1 MFSINL
7 AVSNQSNRMD
17 SGSVKEIFYVV
28 VKGVMPV
35 VNKVL
40 PGAGGWVERGHRA
53 ELARLQAEADRVD
66 YNFLQKQIM
75 METSF
80 SESEGEVA
88 SPFSGRY
95 VTQWTHSEEL
105 RFSNTDSDASDF
117 SDSIY
122 DVSTNSERAVIQR
135 TLAQER
141 SFSSS
146 DDSQNLS
153 GELMSEEEYDGLMSL
168 TCEMCQ
174 HFLYTQF
181 ARACSHKALLERIMA
196 EPGQRGFTDT
206 ALSHIQDCCLGF
218 YANLDAVDPKQLLL
232 LFFL

>member
-1 MFSINL
+1 
-7 AVSNQSNRMD
+7 MD

-88 SPFSGRY
+88 SPFSGRN
-95 VTQWTHSEEL
+95 VTQRTLSEEL

-117 SDSIY
+117 SDSIS

-135 TLAQER
+135 TLAQEM

-153 GELMSEEEYDGLMSL
+153 GELVSDEEPVELVSDEEYDGPCGLP
-168 TCEMCQ
+168 CDKCK
-174 HFLYTQF
+174 HFLYTEYVR
-181 ARACSHKALLERIMA
+181 ARSHKALLERIMA
-196 EPGQRGFTDT
+196 EPGQSGFSDL
-206 ALSHIQDCCLGF
+206 ALSHIRDCCLGF
-218 YANLDAVDPKQLLL
+218 YANLDPVDPKWL
-232 LFFL
+232 